1 MAKKISDELIGLKIV
16 INGDEA
22 QAKITQL
29 TAKNNDLN
37 ISLSEQEKILK
48 NLKKANEGQKDAL
61 DRVQQSIDKYNTK
74 IEHNNTLAK
83 QEIEILRNKQK
94 AYAEGSAEYIRY
106 QSQIDKLQSKTEA
119 ENRKIALSISDLEK
133 KQARL
138 NAEYKRSEDN
148 IKTYAKVVAD
158 LNEEISAN
166 KKEIDELTKGMDTN
180 SLTMEQLR
188 KRANDLRYALNNMNP
203 NSATF
208 AQTQQE
214 LAEVNGRMSELRAG
228 SQGASNS
235 IGNLADKFNRYSGMA
250 AAAVAT
256 FTGVAISIQQTIDMN
271 NKLADAQSAVA
282 KTTGL
287 TKREVKELT
296 DAFSDFDTRTSK
308 MDLLKISEIGG
319 RLGVPKDEILDF
331 TKEIDKVYVALGD
344 SFSGGVEKVAEKLG
358 KIKGLF
364 KETKD
369 LDISTAINQIGSS
382 MNELGANGA
391 ASEENI
397 AEFATRVG
405 SMPEKLKPT
414 VAEALALGA
423 AFEESGID
431 AERSATA
438 YSNFLKVASNNTERF
453 AYVMGISQ
461 DEVKKL
467 INTDPTAFF
476 LKFSEGMRG
485 MEATDIAQ
493 TLDYLKLN
501 DQYVTSIL
509 SAAAD
514 NTDRFRQ
521 SIDLSNKSLQD
532 ATSLQ
537 KEFNEVNN
545 NAAAIYDKVKKKF
558 IGMLSSDTVAQTLNW
573 LISTFGKFIGAIET
587 NSTSLIFFRNAL
599 IGTIKVLVIL
609 TSSLVS
615 YRIAL
620 AVANTVSMA
629 TASNIN
635 ILSIAFRIAGIQAN
649 ATRAS
654 VVLLSAAKYFL
665 TGNVTKATHAMRV
678 FNLTTKT
685 NPIGLLVSVIT
696 LAIGAILTYTN
707 VLGDAT
713 DKTEDLG
720 EKIRSVS
727 DIQREVNEK
736 GKAAVDKFKGSVDL
750 LIDTLKS
757 EIATKEMRKKAYEE
771 LIKIH
776 PEFMGTVDSEYRA
789 TQKLTDVYNDLAYAI
804 ELKAQAQA
812 RANALQNLYDEK
824 ERLRVEYIKG
834 ERDRQKEQQERNE
847 NRKHNRQVDEETHQE
862 LLKNRSSKNDAKDI
876 YTVSEGNN
884 KKKAISF
891 KHHNQGAQ
899 ILNQIN
905 DIDKLI
911 VDVHNADKKQ
921 VELLIKQIQKASG
934 KRKQQLQQKLDSI
947 LGVGKF
953 SQSSSTS
960 PSSYNIPTSAEK
972 PAKAGKGTKNDKA
985 NEEKERQKRLSEE
998 LLRLQQR
1005 SAEEKHRFL
1014 VETEKDRIELLKDG
1028 YGKELELLV
1037 LQHNEE
1043 IHALE
1048 KQRHTKE
1055 EYAKIE
1061 EIIQNKSGKE
1071 KEDAEAIKQQYQ
1083 EEDISLSQRKLQKA
1097 EIFNQKLLILD
1108 KKYELKKWEEKAKA
1122 QDEGLKVLQQQ
1133 EADILNRV
1141 DSKDKAKA
1149 ELSQLG
1155 YGKAELD
1162 KIKSFEEG
1170 KQKIQNHFRKQ
1181 TLKLH
1186 KEHLADLLKEYE
1198 EMDMSQLTEE
1208 QIKHIEK
1215 LKEKFNETAQAL
1227 NSITAG
1233 EGEGGTNGELKQSS
1247 LSSFGGNG
1255 DILGMTPEQWG
1266 ELFTRWGDLND
1277 WINKV
1282 GASYQ
1287 AAQQLTQ
1294 TYFNFIKAN
1303 QEAELRRYEVTH
1315 ERKKKSL
1322 QAQLDAGIISQQQFK
1337 HQSMALEN
1345 DFALKKHKLEVDAV
1359 RREKAMKIADVIS
1372 NTAMAIMNIWSKHSA
1387 NPIMGAALTALV
1399 SGISAIQVATI
1410 AKQPLPEPPQVSGA
1424 EDGYYP
1430 VIRKQ
1435 DGKLFSAKRKTSS
1448 SGIYDEPTMLVG
1460 EQGKNFPELVVSG
1473 RALKR
1478 IDPRLKSDFMNEVYR
1493 AEGFENGLYPAPTPY
1508 NNNDEL
1514 MRRIIT
1520 LLDRNN
1526 TFLENLE
1533 KYGVRGVFE
1542 KSARTGKDIVDM
1554 EKEYRRL
1561 FEKNKH

>member
-37 ISLSEQEKILK
+37 ISLSEQEKILN

-133 KQARL
+133 KQAQL

-296 DAFSDFDTRTSK
+296 DSFSDFDTRSSK

-319 RLGVPKDEILDF
+319 RLGVPKDEILNF
-331 TKEIDKVYVALGD
+331 TKEIDKAYVALGD

-476 LKFSEGMRG
+476 LKFSEGMKG

-514 NTDRFRQ
+514 NTDRFRKT
-521 SIDLSNKSLQD
+521 IDLSNDSLLE

-545 NAAAIYDKVKKKF
+545 NAAAIYDKVAKKF

-573 LISTFGKFIGAIET
+573 LISTFGKFIGAIEDT
-587 NSTSLIFFRNAL
+587 EGTITGFRNTLIFLFKIIAVGATAFYSYNAAIYLNTQIFTAAKAQLLGYTIAQKVHTAWTKLSTIALTLWNTVVGLGAQL
-599 IGTIKVLVIL
+599 IGRL
-609 TSSLVS
+609 
-615 YRIAL
+615 AL
-620 AVANTVSMA
+620 A
-629 TASNIN
+629 
-635 ILSIAFRIAGIQAN
+635 
-649 ATRAS
+649 
-654 VVLLSAAKYFL
+654 
-665 TGNVTKATHAMRV
+665 TGAQ
-678 FNLTTKT
+678 
-685 NPIGLLVSVIT
+685 T
-696 LAIGAILTYTN
+696 LATNMQTIAQTKLNAAMAMNPYGAILALITAVVAALY
-707 VLGDAT
+707 LFSDAT
-713 DKTEDLG
+713 EDASNKT
-720 EKIRSVS
+720 
-727 DIQREVNEK
+727 
-736 GKAAVDKFKGSVDL
+736 
-750 LIDTLKS
+750 
-757 EIATKEMRKKAYEE
+757 KAYAEANAE
-771 LIKIH
+771 AEKTISREKQEIMALVAIAKDDTASKEAKERAIKRLNEIS
-776 PEFMGTVDSEYRA
+776 PKYLGFITSENIKTQEA
-789 TQKLTDVYNDLAYAI
+789 TNAVNKYISAL
-804 ELKAQAQA
+804 ERQA
-812 RANALQNLYDEK
+812 RAKVYLAKMEKAAQDLIELDEKSVYENGAGFWDNIGSLGGLFKGEAGKLNKNFDTQVKIWRKELIDKGYKESDSAFGLLLQEKINKNLIYYQRENEKKKKIEQNLKNAK
-824 ERLRVEYIKG
+824 EGYIK
-834 ERDRQKEQQERNE
+834 EVKE
-847 NRKHNRQVDEETHQE
+847 DP
-862 LLKNRSSKNDAKDI
+862 
-876 YTVSEGNN
+876 
-884 KKKAISF
+884 
-891 KHHNQGAQ
+891 
-899 ILNQIN
+899 
-905 DIDKLI
+905 
-911 VDVHNADKKQ
+911 
-921 VELLIKQIQKASG
+921 
-934 KRKQQLQQKLDSI
+934 
-947 LGVGKF
+947 GVITGDN
-953 SQSSSTS
+953 SL
-960 PSSYNIPTSAEK
+960 SSYNIPTSDEK
-972 PAKAGKGTKNDKA
+972 PAKAGKGGNNDNKA

-1005 SAEEKHRFL
+1005 SAEEKYRLL

-1186 KEHLADLLKEYE
+1186 KEHLADLLKGFEK
-1198 EMDMSQLTEE
+1198 MDISKLTDE
-1208 QIKHIEK
+1208 QKKHFES
-1215 LKEKFNETAQAL
+1215 LKKEFNETAQAL

-1233 EGEGGTNGELKQSS
+1233 ESEGGTNGELKQGS

-1303 QEAELRRYEVTH
+1303 QEAELRRYEVAH

-1337 HQSMALEN
+1337 HQSMAIEN

-1359 RREKAMKIADVIS
+1359 RREKAIKIADAVS
-1372 NTAMAIMNIWSKHSA
+1372 NTALAIMNVWSKHSG
-1387 NPIMGAALTALV
+1387 NPVMAGILTALV
-1399 SGISAIQVATI
+1399 TGIGAIQVATI
-1410 AKQPLPEPPQVSGA
+1410 ARQPLPEPPQVAGA

-1448 SGIYDEPTMLVG
+1448 SGIYNEPTMLVG

-1478 IDPRLKSDFMNEVYR
+1478 IDPKLKSDFMNEVYR